1 MEIQKTYIIVEIQ
14 CEVNILLAKKALEKV
29 IFEYEILQLIWLM
42 LILWFDN
49 KIQNNRIHVKRFK
62 FLYIF

>member
-1 MEIQKTYIIVEIQ
+1 MEIQKTCIIVEIQ
-14 CEVNILLAKKALEKV
+14 CQVNVILAKKALEKV